1 MNIFHILILISHLN
15 FNWLLVYKTF
25 RLFFVS
31 LPEMI
36 LFFVIKL
43 WDKTLNYI
51 FIYLMGKINALI
63 LLFDLYKDIIFFCV
77 SLSILNIF
85 TAVMPYGIKNEI
97 DLAIQQSTKLDSPR
111 QNRICISM
119 QSRFKTA
126 SLRELS

>member
-36 LFFVIKL
+36 LFFVMKL